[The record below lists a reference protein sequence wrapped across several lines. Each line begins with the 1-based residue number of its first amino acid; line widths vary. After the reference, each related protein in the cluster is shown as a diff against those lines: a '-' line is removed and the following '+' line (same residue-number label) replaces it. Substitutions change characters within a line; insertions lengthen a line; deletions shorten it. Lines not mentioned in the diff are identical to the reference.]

1 MHTRL
6 KQGSYW
12 ITEAND
18 ALFTFV
24 TSFVYIMKLSHLAVE
39 LKFLKKQ
46 FPVVATSI
54 FNRVL
59 CSFIAIEVLDVND

>member
-6 KQGSYW
+6 KQGSYR

-24 TSFVYIMKLSHLAVE
+24 TSFIYIVKFSHLAVE

-54 FNRVL
+54 FN
-59 CSFIAIEVLDVND
+59 